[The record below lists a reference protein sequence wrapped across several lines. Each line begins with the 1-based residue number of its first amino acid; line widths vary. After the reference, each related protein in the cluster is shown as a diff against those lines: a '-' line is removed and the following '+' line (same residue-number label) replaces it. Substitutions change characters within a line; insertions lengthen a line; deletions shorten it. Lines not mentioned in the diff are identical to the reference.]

1 MDKDNDL
8 ENSPQEEMSIGALL
22 RTAREKKGISKRRL
36 AEEIKVR
43 EQIIDALENE
53 EWDKLPARV
62 FIKGFIRSYT
72 ISVGYDTKKALRLFD
87 KCSPAVSEDSP
98 KTLTRKAKR
107 SSGIYYVILL
117 LLIIAAAIYVF
128 KVRDRGENRV
138 EEDPSVSDTLPSPAD
153 EAGHRENLS
162 EQEKSAETLIPDEE
176 KKTPPLQEAP
186 LKETRS
192 QETTAPETQ
201 KQEITQEKPS
211 QASVEKHEEAVEK
224 NNASEKETPAQ
235 NTARQEE
242 GPSAETVNSE
252 QPGPEQVL
260 TATVNMRT
268 YVKIIVDDN
277 PPKEYI
283 FQPGSS
289 PQWTARRGFEVTV
302 GNAAGIVFTY
312 NGETTRNIGAM
323 GKVKTLRFPDDFKTE
338 WKE

>member
-1 MDKDNDL
+1 MDIDNDL
-8 ENSPQEEMSIGALL
+8 ENSRQEEMSIGALL

-43 EQIIDALENE
+43 EHIIDALENE

-72 ISVGYDTKKALRLFD
+72 IAVGYDTKKALTLFD
-87 KCSPAVSEDSP
+87 KCSPPGGEDSP
-98 KTLTRKAKR
+98 KPLTRKAKR

-117 LLIIAAAIYVF
+117 LLIIAAIIYVF

-138 EEDPSVSDTLPSPAD
+138 KEAQSVSDTLASPAV
-153 EAGHRENLS
+153 EPGS
-162 EQEKSAETLIPDEE
+162 KEKPPEHEKQTEKLIPDEE
-176 KKTPPLQEAP
+176 KKAPLQE
-186 LKETRS
+186 TRP
-192 QETTAPETQ
+192 QENTAPETQ
-201 KQEITQEKPS
+201 KQAITQEKPS
-211 QASVEKHEEAVEK
+211 QLSVEKPKEAAEK
-224 NNASEKETPAQ
+224 NNTSEETTTQ
-235 NTARQEE
+235 NTALQEE
-242 GPSAETVNSE
+242 GPSPETVNAE

-260 TATVNMRT
+260 KATVNMRT
-268 YVKIIVDDN
+268 YVKIIADDN

-302 GNAAGIVFTY
+302 GNAGGIEFTY
-312 NGETTRNIGAM
+312 NGETIKNIGAM
-323 GKVKTLRFPDDFKTE
+323 GRVKTLRFPDDFKTE